1 MRCLIV
7 DDDRAL
13 CELLT
18 MSLLRAG
25 MVVDVAHS
33 GEAGMG
39 KILDEEYDI
48 ILLGV
53 MLPDY
58 DGFTVLDK
66 VRRFSSVPVI
76 MITAKGEE
84 QDTVLGLEAGAD
96 DYIAKPL
103 RGQELVARMRSLL
116 RRAGLERDASPVQYG
131 DIVLHNSGVD
141 QVSVAG
147 VDVKLTNVEASI
159 LRVLCEHAHHPVSRD
174 LLYQLVLRRENSPY
188 DRSIDTHV
196 SNLRKKLGA
205 RENGVDRIAAV
216 RGVGYKYCL

>member
-1 MRCLIV
+1 
-7 DDDRAL
+7 
-13 CELLT
+13 
-18 MSLLRAG
+18 
-25 MVVDVAHS
+25 
-33 GEAGMG
+33 
-39 KILDEEYDI
+39 
-48 ILLGV
+48 
-53 MLPDY
+53 
-58 DGFTVLDK
+58 
-66 VRRFSSVPVI
+66 
-76 MITAKGEE
+76 
-84 QDTVLGLEAGAD
+84 
-96 DYIAKPL
+96 
-103 RGQELVARMRSLL
+103 MRSLL

>member
-33 GEAGMG
+33 GEAGVG

-48 ILLGV
+48 ILLDV

-66 VRRFSSVPVI
+66 VRRFSSVLVI
-76 MITAKGEE
+76 MITAKGE
-84 QDTVLGLEAGAD
+84 G
-96 DYIAKPL
+96 
-103 RGQELVARMRSLL
+103 
-116 RRAGLERDASPVQYG
+116 RRARHCVG
-131 DIVLHNSGVD
+131 
-141 QVSVAG
+141 
-147 VDVKLTNVEASI
+147 
-159 LRVLCEHAHHPVSRD
+159 SR
-174 LLYQLVLRRENSPY
+174 
-188 DRSIDTHV
+188 
-196 SNLRKKLGA
+196 G
-205 RENGVDRIAAV
+205 GC
-216 RGVGYKYCL
+216 G

>member
-33 GEAGMG
+33 GEAGVG

-48 ILLGV
+48 ILLDV

-116 RRAGLERDASPVQYG
+116 RRAGLERMPRQYSTATLCC
-131 DIVLHNSGVD
+131 I
-141 QVSVAG
+141 
-147 VDVKLTNVEASI
+147 T
-159 LRVLCEHAHHPVSRD
+159 RVWIRLA
-174 LLYQLVLRRENSPY
+174 LL
-188 DRSIDTHV
+188 
-196 SNLRKKLGA
+196 G
-205 RENGVDRIAAV
+205 
-216 RGVGYKYCL
+216 